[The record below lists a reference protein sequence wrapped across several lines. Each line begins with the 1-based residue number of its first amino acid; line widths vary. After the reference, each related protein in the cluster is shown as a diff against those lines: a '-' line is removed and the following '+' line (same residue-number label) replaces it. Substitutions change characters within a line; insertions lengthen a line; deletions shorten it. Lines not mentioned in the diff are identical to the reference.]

1 MSNEKIN
8 SSDGKRENK
17 VVTKIEQLRNQLRK
31 IENELAELN
40 KFRPSFSL
48 QQFKR
53 QLYGER
59 TFVKRQLFRLKPT
72 QGTKE
77 KDKENRLSNAQRNR
91 SEKMKRNWR
100 YIKSIQQNYHPEKSL
115 REIRSAFSKQKRGYE
130 TDISGLVW
138 RNPSP

>member
-1 MSNEKIN
+1 MSNEKSN
-8 SSDGKRENK
+8 SSDGKRDNK
-17 VVTKIEQLRNQLRK
+17 ITSKIAKLGNQLKK
-31 IENELAELN
+31 IENELAELD

-48 QQFKR
+48 QQFRR

-59 TFVKRQLFRLKPT
+59 TFVKRQLFKLKPT
-72 QGTKE
+72 QGTREKE
-77 KDKENRLSNAQRNR
+77 DRALNTQRNR

-115 REIRSAFSKQKRGYE
+115 REIRSAFSKQRRGYE
-130 TDISGLVW
+130 TDISELVW